1 MFVHLTRRIALVCAS
16 VAALSGCG
24 GGHSLPPSGAIPGP
38 ALYRSQTRFAVP
50 DVTQKIYVASRESNA
65 ILVYAVTADG
75 DAAPVRVI
83 SGSLTLLGAPISLA
97 FSPNGH
103 LDVVNDGGNNV
114 LIFPKGSNGNVAP
127 QILGGTHTHLATSE
141 GVAIDAAGKIYVSDF
156 RNNVIHVFA
165 SGATGDVAPIRTI
178 SGAKTKLDSPCGMA
192 FDSAGH
198 LYVANYLSAAS
209 PILEFSKTANG
220 NVAPIATLGGSHTG
234 LGAVFNVNLD
244 SGDRIVAGNNTATSV
259 RVFAAGAHG
268 NVAPVATISGS
279 KTKFT
284 YITSTGVDSNGLI
297 YVANAKVTSGVDK
310 ILVFAKNAN
319 GNVAPL
325 ANITGSNTQL
335 DEPFSPTVH

>member
-1 MFVHLTRRIALVCAS
+1 MFIHPTRRIALVCAL

-24 GGHSLPPSGAIPGP
+24 GGRSLPVSGAIPGP
-38 ALYRSQTRFAVP
+38 ALYRSQAEFAVP
-50 DVTQKIYVASRESNA
+50 DTTQKIYVASRLSNA
-65 ILVYAVTADG
+65 ILVYAVTANG
-75 DAAPVRVI
+75 NASPVRVI
-83 SGSLTLLGAPISLA
+83 SGALTQLEAPVALA

-103 LDVVNDGGNNV
+103 LYVVNDSGNNV
-114 LIFPKGSNGNVAP
+114 LIFPKGASGNVAP
-127 QILGGTHTHLATSE
+127 QVLGGSHTHLATSE
-141 GVAIDAAGKIYVSDF
+141 GVAIDASGKIYVSDF

-165 SGATGDVAPIRTI
+165 SGATGDVAPLRTI
-178 SGAKTKLDSPCGMA
+178 SGAHTKFDSPSGMG

-220 NVAPIATLGGSHTG
+220 NAAPIATLGGSHTG
-234 LGAVFNVNLD
+234 LGGVFNVNLD
-244 SGDRIVAGNNTATSV
+244 PGDRIIAGNNSGTSV

-268 NVAPVATISGS
+268 NVSPVAKISGS
-279 KTKFT
+279 NTKFT

-297 YVANAKVTSGVDK
+297 YVANAKVTTGVDK

-325 ANITGSNTQL
+325 ANITGANTQL
-335 DEPFSPTVH
+335 DEPFYPTVH